1 MTFTSSFKSVSDD
14 KLLERLLEL
23 SLRSRRVEAD
33 LVSHIAE
40 VDQRRLYARK
50 AYPSMFAYSTQVLH
64 LSEGEAYLRITA
76 ARASRKHPELLSML
90 RDGRLHLS
98 SIERLA
104 PHITTTNKHDLL
116 KRATHKTKKQ
126 VELILAELAPKPDI
140 PTSVRRLP
148 KPRTVPGPAPQL
160 RPDGVARASELRPD
174 EARQATPS
182 HDATLVPPA
191 PKPVPYKPAVI
202 EPLAPA
208 RFKVQFTASA
218 ELHDKL
224 DRLRDLMRSSVPAG
238 DLAQLIEVAVTE
250 KLERLEARRYG
261 KTAKP
266 RKTVKQAD
274 TAPTTRHIPA
284 PIRRVVHERDGG
296 RCRFVDE
303 GGRRCEARLNLE
315 FHHDHAYG
323 RGGDHS
329 AANVML
335 LCSSHNQY
343 LADLEYGKDAMN
355 RYRDGVSE
363 AVAVYASIAV
373 LGAQERRLGVV

>member
-40 VDQRRLYARK
+40 VDQRRL
-50 AYPSMFAYSTQVLH
+50 
-64 LSEGEAYLRITA
+64 
-76 ARASRKHPELLSML
+76 
-90 RDGRLHLS
+90 
-98 SIERLA
+98 
-104 PHITTTNKHDLL
+104 
-116 KRATHKTKKQ
+116 
-126 VELILAELAPKPDI
+126 
-140 PTSVRRLP
+140 
-148 KPRTVPGPAPQL
+148 
-160 RPDGVARASELRPD
+160 VARASELRPD